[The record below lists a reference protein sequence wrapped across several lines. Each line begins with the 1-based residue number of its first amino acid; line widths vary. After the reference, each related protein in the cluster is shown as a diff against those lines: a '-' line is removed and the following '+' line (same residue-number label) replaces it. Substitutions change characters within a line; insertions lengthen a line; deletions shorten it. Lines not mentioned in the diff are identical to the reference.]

1 MNSSHSN
8 NQQCTHPFAE
18 PSRWATVDVTQ
29 GNFFLWHEKYS
40 LPYTIVLG
48 FVGCHVTSKLCG
60 IGPAERSW
68 DGNIKTGKRSHM
80 SGESTEKR
88 SILYVSAKIQQS
100 RIMCDQLEKLDAT
113 GNNAMSGDDDIN
125 FDMQLERF
133 DVDTGALKEPAQLS
147 VFFGQRSKIGR
158 RKPERRMI
166 VLRRHVCL
174 QSIGLVF
181 NDPDSGSTFSVWD
194 RNMEFR
200 RGRGN
205 GWFVV
210 GVWC

>member
-1 MNSSHSN
+1 
-8 NQQCTHPFAE
+8 
-18 PSRWATVDVTQ
+18 
-29 GNFFLWHEKYS
+29 
-40 LPYTIVLG
+40 VLG

-68 DGNIKTGKRSHM
+68 GGVKNIKTGKRSHL

-100 RIMCDQLEKLDAT
+100 RIMCDRLDKLDAT
-113 GNNAMSGDDDIN
+113 GNNAMFGDDDIN

-133 DVDTGALKEPAQLS
+133 DVDTGALKEPA
-147 VFFGQRSKIGR
+147 VERIFRAWVKDWEEEA
-158 RKPERRMI
+158 RKKNDCVEEARLLPK
-166 VLRRHVCL
+166 CK
-174 QSIGLVF
+174 GLVF

-210 GVWC
+210 DVSADKPDDESCNEPFSLEMACELIGATKQKEGVKVLQQVVEEE